1 VTGLPNSPTFTRREY
16 AIKVAAT
23 VIPRAY
29 AMTRDWQ
36 PNEGEKPAEFAER
49 CFEFI
54 ATVVINSFQGVMD
67 GALDNLAKVE
77 PTITLEITH

>member
-36 PNEGEKPAEFAER
+36 PNEGEKPA
-49 CFEFI
+49 
-54 ATVVINSFQGVMD
+54 
-67 GALDNLAKVE
+67 
-77 PTITLEITH
+77 